1 MADLDEPRIA
11 RRADVEWEELDGEMI
26 AYDPRSATF
35 HRFNT
40 TATAVWC
47 ACASTGSIAEIV
59 HLMRSAYAAPAGE
72 IERDVRRAVDTFLAQ
87 GLVVVG

>member
-1 MADLDEPRIA
+1 MADVDEPRVS

-40 TATAVWC
+40 TATAVWA
-47 ACASTGSIAEIV
+47 ACATTRSIAEIV
-59 HLMRSAYAAPAGE
+59 DMMRSAYEAPAGE
-72 IERDVRRAVDTFLAQ
+72 IERDVRRAVETLLAQ
-87 GLVVVG
+87 GLVVED